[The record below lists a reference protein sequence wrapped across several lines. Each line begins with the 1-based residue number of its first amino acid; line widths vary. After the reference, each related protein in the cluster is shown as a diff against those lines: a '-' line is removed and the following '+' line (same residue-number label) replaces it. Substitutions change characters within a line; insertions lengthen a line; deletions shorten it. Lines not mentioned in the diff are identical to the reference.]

1 MAINLGLNITT
12 NIKTNHTASIVAS
25 SGVTLTTVNSSVKR
39 CVVSATENVAKEIC
53 TVTFTANDNFYYS
66 SPPDFKF
73 NFNNGDLIVTS
84 TTTENSLE
92 RVTQKVFVISAKAG
106 VNTIYNN
113 IHFNEAIG
121 SSETVG
127 VNSTNIK
134 EISGVSLDTS
144 DIPTGGQTRVLTVN
158 GTENSEFS
166 FFLKRNSDNHTYDF
180 TTNTFTASSTTS
192 GAITI
197 DSLGVSETSFVIPSS
212 TSLVSYSLQLS
223 VTDSSLTVL
232 PDSLAG
238 VFTINQVNNVTV
250 IFTCVS
256 ANAAYTDTGN
266 GFAALPSSDTINGV
280 NSGSSSQSIAVELQ
294 PKINTKAF
302 KIARDIAASDFEV
315 RTTAVVSSSDTT
327 AEFTLTAANAQIV
340 PGLTVTGTGITNS
353 VTVSSVSG
361 ATVKLSGVPGSTPS
375 GELTFAGAGA
385 TLIQKATG
393 LIFGT
398 TNPNFENLAAL
409 TIADVHKIINAN
421 STNSTITL
429 DTNSELGDDVGNV
442 VGLYETVST
451 VKSGANLENLTVST
465 VNSGNSTAVLSENAV
480 SRTGQR
486 VVFENAGRVANI
498 EFVVTIDQFPTSNT
512 TIGLNLDNFLTI
524 DPNWS

>member
-1 MAINLGLNITT
+1 MAINLGLNIKT
-12 NIKTNHTASIVAS
+12 NTKTNHTVSVVAS
-25 SGVTLTTVNSSVKR
+25 PGITLSTVDSSTKR
-39 CVVSATENVAKEIC
+39 CVGSATENVLKEIC

-66 SPPDFKF
+66 TPPDFKF
-73 NFNNGDLIVTS
+73 NFNNGDLTVTN

-113 IHFNEAIG
+113 IRFNEAIG

-144 DIPTGGQTRVLTVN
+144 DVPTGGQTRSLTVN

-180 TTNTFTASSTTS
+180 ATNTFTASSTTS
-192 GAITI
+192 GDITI
-197 DSLGVSETSFVIPSS
+197 GSLGVSETSFVIPSS

-256 ANAAYTDTGN
+256 ANAAYTGTH
-266 GFAALPSSDTINGV
+266 AALPSSDTINGV
-280 NSGSSSQSIAVELQ
+280 NSGSSSQNIAVELQ

-302 KIARDIAASDFEV
+302 KIARDIVASDFEV
-315 RTTAVVSSSDTT
+315 RTTAVIATGTT
-327 AEFTLTAANAQIV
+327 GTSQTLTAANAQVV

-353 VTVSSVSG
+353 VTVASISGTALVLSG
-361 ATVKLSGVPGSTPS
+361 APGGTPS
-375 GELTFAGAGA
+375 GTLTFAGAGA

-398 TNPNFENLAAL
+398 TNPNFENIAAL

-429 DTNSELGDDVGNV
+429 DTNSELEDDVGNV

-451 VKSGANLENLTVST
+451 VKSGANLENLTVNT
-465 VNSGNSTAVLSENAV
+465 VNSSNSTAVLSENAV
-480 SRTGQR
+480 SRTGQL
-486 VVFENAGRVANI
+486 VVFENAGRVADI
-498 EFVVTIDQFPTSNT
+498 DFVVTIDQFPTSNT